1 MKASWSFEDREFAH
15 KVFRV
20 LLDEEPTTIAAAEPI
35 AMPIISQPAE
45 WDTDDGLGWFVGVKN
60 AMPFLVAFYVL
71 VGIVGY
77 LVFKK

>member
-1 MKASWSFEDREFAH
+1 MKANWSFEDREFAH

-45 WDTDDGLGWFVGVKN
+45 WDTDDGLGWFRGFFKCV
-60 AMPFLVAFYVL
+60 PFVAAFWL
-71 VGIVGY
+71 FAGIALY
-77 LVFKK
+77 LLSK